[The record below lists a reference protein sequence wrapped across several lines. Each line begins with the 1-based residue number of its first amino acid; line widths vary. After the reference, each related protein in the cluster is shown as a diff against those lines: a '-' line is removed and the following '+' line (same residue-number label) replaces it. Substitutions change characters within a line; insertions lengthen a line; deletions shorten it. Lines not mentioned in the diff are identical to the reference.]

1 MASSTSPSPEHPCVG
16 DLAAD
21 LDALAPT
28 RLAADW
34 DNVGL
39 LLGDRGRRVSR
50 ILTCLTITP
59 EVADEAIADKADLV
73 VTHHPI
79 LFRGAKRLTSES
91 PEGRMLL
98 SLAAAGIAVY
108 STHTALDNAP
118 GGINDLLADF
128 LGLTERAPLHSLPG
142 TEKVKIV
149 TFVPDSDLGAVSDA
163 LFAAGAGHIGE
174 YHECSF
180 RVSGTGTFFGSEST
194 HPTVGQKGRRE
205 EAAEW
210 RLEVVCPT
218 GRLADALAALRRAH
232 SYEEPAH
239 DVYPLHLPP
248 AGEGEGRI
256 GTLPGAVPLGE
267 LAARLK
273 ARLFPEGEGTMQVV
287 GDLARP
293 VRRAAIVCGAGGSL
307 YGDARRAGAEVFVTG
322 EMRFH
327 EYLTARADGVG
338 LLLPGHYASERCG
351 VEALASRL
359 GQRWPALTVWASR
372 QEANPVRR
380 V

>member
-1 MASSTSPSPEHPCVG
+1 MTSPPPRSADQPSVG
-16 DLAAD
+16 DLVAD
-21 LDALAPT
+21 LEALAPT

-39 LLGDRGRRVSR
+39 LLGERGRPVSR
-50 ILTCLTITP
+50 LLTCLTLTP
-59 EVADEAIADKADLV
+59 EVADEAVGEKADLV

-79 LFRGAKRLTSES
+79 LFRGAKRLTSDT

-98 SLAAAGIAVY
+98 ALAAAGVAVY
-108 STHTALDNAP
+108 SPHTAFDNAP

-128 LGLTERAPLHSLPG
+128 LGLSERAPLRPLTG
-142 TEKVKIV
+142 TEKVKVV
-149 TFVPDSDLGAVSDA
+149 TFVPDRDLGPVSDA

-174 YHECSF
+174 YRECSF
-180 RVSGTGTFFGSEST
+180 RVSGTGTFFGLET
-194 HPTVGQKGRRE
+194 TNPTVGEKGRRE

-232 SYEEPAH
+232 SYEEPAY
-239 DVYPLHLPP
+239 DVYPLRAAPT
-248 AGEGEGRI
+248 GQGEGRM
-256 GTLPGAVPLGE
+256 GTLPQPTPLGE

-273 ARLFPEGEGTMQVV
+273 AHLLPGGEGTMQVV
-287 GDLARP
+287 GDLDRP

-307 YGDARRAGAEVFVTG
+307 YTDARRAGAEVFLTG

-327 EYLTARADGVG
+327 DYLAARADGVG
-338 LLLPGHYASERCG
+338 LILPGHYATERCG
-351 VEALASRL
+351 VEALARRL
-359 GQRWPALTVWASR
+359 GERWPGLTVWASR
-372 QEANPVRR
+372 RETDPSRR